1 VVAEL
6 AQGDIGEEMKD
17 ELNEAW
23 GLYDK
28 NNSGS
33 MPAKNFGYVMRY
45 LGQNPSDAQVL
56 DMCQKNGSGVFLH
69 FLC

>member
-1 VVAEL
+1 MIL
-6 AQGDIGEEMKD
+6 QSDITEEEKS

-28 NNSGS
+28 SGSGS

-45 LGQNPSDAQVL
+45 MGQNPSDVQVMDL
-56 DMCQKNGSGVFLH
+56 CQKYGSGNVKY
-69 FLC
+69 

>member
-1 VVAEL
+1 ME
-6 AQGDIGEEMKD
+6 EEMRD

-28 NNSGS
+28 SNSGS

-45 LGQNPSDAQVL
+45 LGQNPSDVQVVDL
-56 DMCQKNGSGVFLH
+56 CSKYGSGM
-69 FLC
+69 